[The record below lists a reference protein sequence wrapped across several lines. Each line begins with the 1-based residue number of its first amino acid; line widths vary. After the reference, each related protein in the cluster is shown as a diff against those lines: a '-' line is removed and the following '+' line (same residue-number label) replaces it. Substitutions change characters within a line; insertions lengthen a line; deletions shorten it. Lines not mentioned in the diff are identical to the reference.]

1 MQKYCISQKDEAVL
15 HLMNKDKRLAKL
27 ISYIG
32 DIECNV
38 HSDSYA
44 FIISEIVGQMLSNKV
59 AKVINSRLLDLCDGT
74 ISIDKVS
81 RLSFDQLKTIGLSKA
96 KCEYIIEFSK
106 AVNEGTLNLSGLHL
120 LPDDKVIYE
129 LTRIRGIGTWTAK
142 MYLLFVLQR
151 SDVLPIEDVAFLQGY
166 KWLYSTDD
174 VSKDSVIKKCKKWK
188 PYSSI
193 AARYL
198 YRAVDTGLIKSQF
211 HLYKDIGV

>member
-81 RLSFDQLKTIGLSKA
+81 HLSFEQLKNTGLSKA
-96 KCEYIIEFSK
+96 KCEYIVEFTK
-106 AVNEGTLNLSGLHL
+106 AVNEGMLNLSSLYL
-120 LPDDKVIYE
+120 LSDDRVIYE
-129 LTRIRGIGTWTAK
+129 LTRIRGIG
-142 MYLLFVLQR
+142 
-151 SDVLPIEDVAFLQGY
+151 
-166 KWLYSTDD
+166 
-174 VSKDSVIKKCKKWK
+174 SKHSNM
-188 PYSSI
+188 S
-193 AARYL
+193 A
-198 YRAVDTGLIKSQF
+198 
-211 HLYKDIGV
+211 

>member
-15 HLMNKDKRLAKL
+15 LLMNKDKRLAKL

-81 RLSFDQLKTIGLSKA
+81 RLSFEQLKTIGLSKA

-166 KWLYSTDD
+166 KWLYGTDD

-193 AARYL
+193 AARYF

>member
-1 MQKYCISQKDEAVL
+1 MQKYYISQKDEAVL
-15 HLMNKDKRLAKL
+15 RLMNKYKRLAKL

-59 AKVINSRLLDLCDGT
+59 AKVINSRLLDLCDGV

-81 RLSFDQLKTIGLSKA
+81 RLSFGQLKIIGLSKA
-96 KCEYIIEFSK
+96 KFKYIIEFTK
-106 AVNEGTLNLSGLHL
+106 AVNEGTLNLSSLHL
-120 LPDDKVIYE
+120 LSDDKVIYE
-129 LTRIRGIGTWTAK
+129 LARIRGIGTWTAK
-142 MYLLFVLQR
+142 MYLLFVLQS

-166 KWLYSTDD
+166 KWLYRIDD
-174 VSKDSVIKKCKKWK
+174 VSKDSVIKKCKKRK

>member
-59 AKVINSRLLDLCDGT
+59 AKVINLRLLDLCDGT

-96 KCEYIIEFSK
+96 KCEYI
-106 AVNEGTLNLSGLHL
+106 NGCN
-120 LPDDKVIYE
+120 
-129 LTRIRGIGTWTAK
+129 
-142 MYLLFVLQR
+142 
-151 SDVLPIEDVAFLQGY
+151 
-166 KWLYSTDD
+166 
-174 VSKDSVIKKCKKWK
+174 SV
-188 PYSSI
+188 
-193 AARYL
+193 RL
-198 YRAVDTGLIKSQF
+198 YR
-211 HLYKDIGV
+211 

>member
-1 MQKYCISQKDEAVL
+1 MQKYYISQKDEAVL
-15 HLMNKDKRLAKL
+15 RLMNKYKRLAKL

-59 AKVINSRLLDLCDGT
+59 AKVINSRLLDLCDGV

-81 RLSFDQLKTIGLSKA
+81 RLSFGQLKIIGLSKA
-96 KCEYIIEFSK
+96 KFKYIIEFTK
-106 AVNEGTLNLSGLHL
+106 AVNEGTLNLSSLHL
-120 LPDDKVIYE
+120 LSDDKVIYE
-129 LTRIRGIGTWTAK
+129 LARIRGIGTWTAK
-142 MYLLFVLQR
+142 MYLLFVLQS

-166 KWLYSTDD
+166 KWLYRTDD
-174 VSKDSVIKKCKKWK
+174 VSKDSVIKKCKKRK

>member
-1 MQKYCISQKDEAVL
+1 MQKDYIRQNDDAVL
-15 HLMNKDKRLAKL
+15 FLMSKDKRLEKL
-27 ISYIG
+27 IKYIS

-44 FIISEIVGQMLSNKV
+44 FIINEIVGQMLSNKV
-59 AKVINSRLLDLCDGT
+59 AKVISSRLLDLCDGM
-74 ISIDKVS
+74 ISIEKVS
-81 RLSFDQLKTIGLSKA
+81 QLSFEQLKTAGLSKA
-96 KCEYIIEFSK
+96 KCEYIIEFTK
-106 AVNEGTLNLSGLHL
+106 EVNEGTLNLSSLHL
-120 LPDDKVIYE
+120 LSDDKVIYE

-166 KWLYSTDD
+166 KWLYRTDD
-174 VSKDSVIKKCKKWK
+174 VSKESIIKKCKKWK

>member
-1 MQKYCISQKDEAVL
+1 MQKDYISQNDEAVL
-15 HLMNKDKRLAKL
+15 FLMSKDKRLEKL
-27 ISYIG
+27 IKYIG

-44 FIISEIVGQMLSNKV
+44 FIINELVGQMLSNKV
-59 AKVINSRLLDLCDGT
+59 AKVISSRLLDLCDGM
-74 ISIDKVS
+74 ISIEKVS
-81 RLSFDQLKTIGLSKA
+81 QLSFEQLKTAGLSKA
-96 KCEYIIEFSK
+96 KCEYIIEFTK
-106 AVNEGTLNLSGLHL
+106 VVNEVTLNLSSLHL
-120 LPDDKVIYE
+120 LSDDKVIYE

-166 KWLYSTDD
+166 KWLYRTDD
-174 VSKDSVIKKCKKWK
+174 VSKESIIKKCKKWK
-188 PYSSI
+188 SYSSI

>member
-15 HLMNKDKRLAKL
+15 LLMNKDKRLAKL

-81 RLSFDQLKTIGLSKA
+81 RLSFEQLKTIGLSKA

-106 AVNEGTLNLSGLHL
+106 AVNEGTLNLSDLHL

-174 VSKDSVIKKCKKWK
+174 VSKNSVIKKCKKWK

>member
-174 VSKDSVIKKCKKWK
+174 VSKDSVIKNVKNGNR
-188 PYSSI
+188 I
-193 AARYL
+193 L
-198 YRAVDTGLIKSQF
+198 L
-211 HLYKDIGV
+211 

>member
-1 MQKYCISQKDEAVL
+1 MQKDYIRQNDEAVL
-15 HLMNKDKRLAKL
+15 FLMSKDKRLEKL
-27 ISYIG
+27 IKYIS

-44 FIISEIVGQMLSNKV
+44 FIINEIVGQMLSNKV
-59 AKVINSRLLDLCDGT
+59 AKVISSRLLDLCDGM
-74 ISIDKVS
+74 ISIEKVS
-81 RLSFDQLKTIGLSKA
+81 QLSFEQLKTAGLSKA
-96 KCEYIIEFSK
+96 KCEYIIEFTK
-106 AVNEGTLNLSGLHL
+106 AVNEGTLNLSSLHL
-120 LPDDKVIYE
+120 LSDDKVIYE

-166 KWLYSTDD
+166 KWLYRTDD
-174 VSKDSVIKKCKKWK
+174 VSKESIIKKCKKWK
-188 PYSSI
+188 QYSSI